1 MSDIVIKIL
10 YMISCIFFLR
20 GIKRLGK
27 TATARKGNL
36 YSAIGML
43 VAVVTVLAQK
53 DVLSAWSSPEMS
65 KAFGVAETSAAAT
78 FLNNGYIWIAV
89 AVLLGTVIGAIWS
102 KKVQMTG
109 MPELVA
115 LFNGFGGLSS
125 LLVALTQYI
134 ASPKG
139 DAFTAVSLGLTI
151 AIGAVAFT
159 GSLVAWGKLSGK
171 MTFKGWVIPAKN
183 FVNGLLCVLGLVA
196 IAAYS
201 FFTKDSKI
209 NESIDFIFPQIEFY
223 GIAASTVIFLLLG
236 FTLVIPIGGGDMPVI
251 ISFLNALSGLAAAFA
266 GFAINNTVL
275 VVSGCLVGA
284 SGLILTLIMCKAM
297 NRTFA
302 SLLFKSFGGAKKM
315 GAAGPAKEPKAMSVE
330 DAFMI
335 LEAAKSV
342 VVIPGYGM
350 AVAQAQHAVKELS
363 DKLEAN
369 GAEVN
374 FAIHPV
380 AGRMPGHMNV
390 LLAEAN
396 VPYEQL
402 KTSDEMNPQMSNVD
416 VAIVIG
422 ANDVVNPDAIND
434 ESSPLYGMPIVN
446 AHEARTVFVLKRG
459 KGTGFSGVEN
469 PLFTNDNTV
478 MIYGDAK
485 QTVSQLVSEFT
496 ED

>member
-1 MSDIVIKIL
+1 MSDIAIKIL
-10 YMISCIFFLR
+10 YMVSCIFFIR
-20 GIKRLGK
+20 GIKLLGK
-27 TATARKGNL
+27 TDTARKGNA
-36 YSAIGML
+36 YSAVGML
-43 VAVVTVLAQK
+43 IACVTVLVQK
-53 DVLSAWSSPEMS
+53 DVMSAFASDAGAWGGNPLL
-65 KAFGVAETSAAAT
+65 A
-78 FLNNGYIWIAV
+78 NGYCWIIV
-89 AVLLGTVIGAIWS
+89 AVLIGTIIGAIWS

-134 ASPKG
+134 AAEKG
-139 DAFTAVSLGLTI
+139 DYFTAVSLGLTI

-183 FVNGLLCVLGLVA
+183 AVNGVLCVLGLVSIIAYAFLTSDNPFGCAEIEKYA
-196 IAAYS
+196 I
-201 FFTKDSKI
+201 I
-209 NESIDFIFPQIEFY
+209 
-223 GIAASTVIFLLLG
+223 ASTAIFLLLG
-236 FTLVIPIGGGDMPVI
+236 FTMVIPIGGGDMPVI

-297 NRTFA
+297 NRTFG
-302 SLLFKSFGGAKKM
+302 SLLFKSFGGQKKK
-315 GAAGPAKEPKAMSVE
+315 GANGPAKEPKSMSVE
-330 DAFMI
+330 DAYMI
-335 LEAAKSV
+335 LEAAKNV
-342 VVIPGYGM
+342 VFVPGYGM
-350 AVAQAQHAVKELS
+350 AVAQAQHAVKELC
-363 DKLEAN
+363 DKLEEN

-402 KTSDEMNPQMSNVD
+402 KTADEMNPQMSNVD

-485 QTVSQLVSEFT
+485 ATVSALVSEFN
-496 ED
+496 E